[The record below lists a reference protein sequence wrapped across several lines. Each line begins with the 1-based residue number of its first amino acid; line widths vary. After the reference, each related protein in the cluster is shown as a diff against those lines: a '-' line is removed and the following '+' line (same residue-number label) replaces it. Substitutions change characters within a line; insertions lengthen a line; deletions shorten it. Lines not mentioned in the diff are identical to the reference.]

1 MGDTTNRIAGVAT
14 IKVDGVSYM
23 LEGKL
28 EYSTALFARETLT
41 GQDTVHGYSEKPKAP
56 YIAGTFRAASGIN
69 TQVFNGITNST
80 VSCQLA
86 NGIQVIGRNMWQ
98 VGDEIKVD
106 TEEGTF
112 DIRFEGLQGAVTE
125 N

>member
-1 MGDTTNRIAGVAT
+1 MSDNTNRIAGVAT

-28 EYSTALFARETLT
+28 EYSTALVARETLT

-56 YIAGTFRAASGIN
+56 YIAGTFRAAQGLN
-69 TQVFNGITNST
+69 TQALNGITNST
-80 VSCQLA
+80 VSAQLA
-86 NGIQVIGRNMWQ
+86 NGTLVIGRNMWQ
-98 VGDEIKVD
+98 VGDEIKVN
-106 TEEGTF
+106 TEDGTF
-112 DIRFEGLQGAVTE
+112 DIRFEGLQGSVTE

>member
-1 MGDTTNRIAGVAT
+1 MADTTNRIAGVAT
-14 IKVDGVSYM
+14 VKVDGAQIM

-28 EYSTALFARETLT
+28 EYSTSLMVRETKT
-41 GQDTVHGYSEKPKAP
+41 GQDTVHGYGEKPTAP
-56 YIAGTFRAASGIN
+56 YIAGTFRATSTTN
-69 TQVFNGITNST
+69 TQQLNGITNST
-80 VSCQLA
+80 VSCKLA

-98 VGDEIKVD
+98 VGEPIKVD

-112 DIRFEGLQGAVTE
+112 ELRFEGLQGSVSE